1 MNVTN
6 TVLLDNGTSKLES
19 QLLMLV
25 KQTLGLDLHKMVMQI
40 QILYQLMVLD
50 SLIYKIQLQFN
61 LYLEKMEQVYLSIW

>member
-1 MNVTN
+1 MNVGSITPLN
-6 TVLLDNGTSKLES
+6 NGTSKLES